1 MNWIILAHGDCDG
14 VCSASLAAAAK
25 KDVKI
30 IFTNPANLLSELK
43 SLNEGNIV
51 IVDIAI
57 TPKHRNE
64 IVSEL
69 KRLRSK
75 GEVIYLDHHPLPPGL
90 SFRKL
95 PAKKIIGSKGACAS
109 ELTYVFF
116 EKELDPEMSRIAI
129 YGAIG
134 DYSDNTP
141 RIKDLLTK
149 WDKRELYL
157 EAGIL
162 VAALEGVKRRDFD
175 FKRSLVKYLS
185 ENKLPSSDKAL
196 VEIALRESE
205 KDEKMRQVVKNSVEK
220 HGRIAYVINIGWSLG
235 KAATYARAYADTPV
249 GVAAEEVEENI
260 DLSVRSIGL
269 KNLHRIV
276 SRVAE
281 ELGGVGGG
289 HANAAGARIP
299 RDLFLEFVRRL
310 NEKVLSLTLAKKD
323 LT

>member
-1 MNWIILAHGDCDG
+1 MGWVILAHGDCDG
-14 VCSASLAAAAK
+14 VCSASLAAAVK
-25 KDVKI
+25 KNVEI

-43 SLNEGNIV
+43 SIDEGNII

-57 TPKHRNE
+57 TTKHKNE

-69 KRLRSK
+69 KRLRSR

-95 PAKKIIGSKGACAS
+95 PAKTVIGSKGACAS

-116 EKELDPEMSRIAI
+116 EKELDLEMSRVAI

-134 DYSDNTP
+134 DYSDNTS
-141 RIKDLLTK
+141 RIKDLLMK

-162 VAALEGVKRRDFD
+162 VAALEGVKKRDFD
-175 FKRSLVKYLS
+175 FKRNLVQSLS
-185 ENKLPSSDKAL
+185 ENRPPSSDRNL

-205 KDEKMRQVVKNSVEK
+205 RDEKMRQIVKNSVEK
-220 HGRIAYVINIGWSLG
+220 HGKVAYVINIEWSLG
-235 KAATYARAYADTPV
+235 KAATYARAYADALV
-249 GVAAEEVEENI
+249 GVAADETGENI
-260 DLSVRSIGL
+260 DVSVRSISL
-269 KNLHRIV
+269 KNLHRLV
-276 SRVAE
+276 SKVAE

-299 RDLFLEFVRRL
+299 KGLFPEFIKRL
-310 NEKVLSLTLAKKD
+310 DKML
-323 LT
+323 

>member
-1 MNWIILAHGDCDG
+1 DG
-14 VCSASLAAAAK
+14 ICSASLAIAAK
-25 KDVKI
+25 KDARIV
-30 IFTNPANLLSELK
+30 FTNPANLLSELK
-43 SLNEGNIV
+43 SIPDGNNII
-51 IVDIAI
+51 IVDIAL
-57 TPKHRNE
+57 TNRHKDE
-64 IVSEL
+64 IVLEF
-69 KRLRSK
+69 KRLCSK
-75 GEVIYLDHHPLPPGL
+75 GEVVYLDHHPLPPRL
-90 SFRKL
+90 SLRDL
-95 PAKKIIGSKGACAS
+95 PVKTVDGSKGACAS

-116 EKELDPEMSRIAI
+116 ESELDLEMSRVAI

-134 DYSDNTP
+134 DYSDNTTC
-141 RIKDLLTK
+141 IKELLKK

-162 VAALEGVKRRDFD
+162 VAALEGIKKKDFD
-175 FKRSLVKYLS
+175 FKRKIVKYLS
-185 ENKLPSSDKAL
+185 ENRLPSSDRNL

-205 KDEKMRQVVKNSVEK
+205 RDEKMRQIVKNSVKK
-220 HGRIAYVINIGWSLG
+220 HGKVAYVINIGWSLG

-249 GVAAEEVEENI
+249 GVAAEEIEENI

-299 RDLFLEFVRRL
+299 KGLFLEFIKKL
-310 NEKVLSLTLAKKD
+310 NGKL
-323 LT
+323 